1 MESVSTQL
9 ETITTFNENEIGEEY
24 YVDEQISAQLNQYVT
39 TTLITRKN
47 ITLADINVTTFDNN
61 EFE

>member
-47 ITLADINVTTFDNN
+47 ITLADISIATFDNN
-61 EFE
+61 ELE

>member
-1 MESVSTQL
+1 MESASTQL
-9 ETITTFNENEIGEEY
+9 ETNTTFNENEIDEEY

-39 TTLITRKN
+39 TTLIARKN
-47 ITLADINVTTFDNN
+47 ITLADISLATFDNN